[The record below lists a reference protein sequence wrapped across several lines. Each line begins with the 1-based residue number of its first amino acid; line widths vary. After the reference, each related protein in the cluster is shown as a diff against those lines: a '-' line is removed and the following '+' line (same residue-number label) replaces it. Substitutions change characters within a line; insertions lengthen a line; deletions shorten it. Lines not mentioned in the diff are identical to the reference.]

1 MREVPFVKYEGL
13 GNDFLVVDRLRSGA
27 LGTPEEAVWLCD
39 RHFGVGGDGVLTLL
53 PSSSADLRMHIFN
66 ADGSE
71 AEMCGNG
78 VRCVAKHAVD
88 QGLVT
93 GDLVRIDTAAGL
105 RVCRVFR
112 GADGR
117 VERVAVQMGRPEL
130 EAPQVPTAGTGRQLA
145 VTTPVLDRS
154 FAVTAVSMGNP
165 HAVIFDAGVTDAEGA
180 ARYGR
185 ALELDLQRFPK
196 RTNVEFVERRGAALH
211 VLVWERG
218 SGLTLACGT
227 GACATAV
234 AAVLLGH
241 AREGEAMQVVLP
253 GGPLEITVEEG
264 LRGVTMVG
272 PARRVFAGVAEVP

>member
-1 MREVPFVKYEGL
+1 MRQVPFVKYEGL
-13 GNDFLVVDRLRSGA
+13 GNDFLVVDRLREGA
-27 LGTPEEAVWLCD
+27 LGTPAEAAWLCD

-53 PSSSADLRMHIFN
+53 PSSTADLRMHIFN

-78 VRCVAKHAVD
+78 IRCVAKHVVD
-88 QGLVT
+88 AGLVP
-93 GDLVRIDTAAGL
+93 GDEVRIETAAGL
-105 RVCRVFR
+105 RVCRVER
-112 GADGR
+112 GPDGL
-117 VERVAVQMGRPEL
+117 VALVAVQMGRPVL
-130 EAPQVPTAGTGRQLA
+130 EAAEVPTAGEGRQVA
-145 VTTPVLDRS
+145 VPTPVLERS

-165 HAVIFDAGVTDAEGA
+165 HAVIFDAGVTDAERA

-185 ALELDLQRFPK
+185 ALENDLQRFPR

-211 VLVWERG
+211 VIVWERG

-234 AAVLLGH
+234 AATLLGH
-241 AREGEAMQVVLP
+241 AREGEAVQVVLP
-253 GGPLEITVEEG
+253 GGPLSITVAPG
-264 LRGVTMVG
+264 LTGVTMVG